1 MENNNSNTPAAATP
15 SKDAVFRAFDS
26 YPWTKDRAFQELLS
40 KELFA
45 DSDVAPAEVALACRL
60 QRFEEKVGVYLDPY
74 AYQAYRAAEERPRV
88 DLVPPFILEQER
100 LEEVCPS
107 SSDRTPFPPN
117 PYSLALLRWYLHN
130 GPQPVVARRKYAAL
144 AGDAD
149 HVPSEPG
156 AEGEAP
162 AGTAGPAAPLWQLAA
177 PKADLYISKADAA
190 TGEAGKEP
198 YPKKFEEIIEFL
210 QSGKEIPG
218 IQKIPDT
225 VISDPVSSKH
235 TLSLP
240 VQTLG
245 RHGTRRLA
253 ADRPSR
259 FPQLQAGQC
268 PSSHGRSAP
277 PQPRPARPSE

>member
-100 LEEVCPS
+100 LEE
-107 SSDRTPFPPN
+107 
-117 PYSLALLRWYLHN
+117 
-130 GPQPVVARRKYAAL
+130 PVVARRKYAAL

-225 VISDPVSSKH
+225 VISDPSIS
-235 TLSLP
+235 TTSGRP
-240 VQTLG
+240 VPLKPWEKRT
-245 RHGTRRLA
+245 A
-253 ADRPSR
+253 A
-259 FPQLQAGQC
+259 A
-268 PSSHGRSAP
+268 AP
-277 PQPRPARPSE
+277 GPAE